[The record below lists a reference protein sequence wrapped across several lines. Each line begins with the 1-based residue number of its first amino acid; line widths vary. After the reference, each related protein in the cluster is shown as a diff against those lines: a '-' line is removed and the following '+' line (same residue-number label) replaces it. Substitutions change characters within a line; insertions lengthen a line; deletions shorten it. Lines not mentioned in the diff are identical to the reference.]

1 MDRLETL
8 AFNPWAALAFYGTFA
23 AFALIG
29 TWGRGSRQQVGVMLM
44 LCWLASNV
52 LWFAF
57 PVEWRPAVFP
67 VLDVLFALTC
77 AKAHKETGSRVPLV
91 LIALAV
97 MAIAAST
104 AFSISGAGSWRQ
116 VVAYEI
122 TLNIIFVAQCL
133 VTGGWGLA
141 DAVGRAFR
149 VGAGPHPVRHP
160 PEPFR
165 ASPND
170 EA

>member
-1 MDRLETL
+1 MQSLVY
-8 AFNPWAALAFYGTFA
+8 NPIVALLFYGTFA
-23 AFALIG
+23 LFALIG
-29 TWGRGSRQQVGVMLM
+29 TWGREGKSQVGVMLM

-67 VLDVLFALTC
+67 VLDVLLALTC
-77 AKAHKETGSRVPLV
+77 AKAHKETGSRVPLI
-91 LIALAV
+91 LIGLSV

-133 VTGGWGLA
+133 VTGFWGLA
-141 DAVGRAFR
+141 DVVGRITGIGSRPHFLR
-149 VGAGPHPVRHP
+149 GAA
-160 PEPFR
+160 EPFCH
-165 ASPND
+165 SGDP
-170 EA
+170 